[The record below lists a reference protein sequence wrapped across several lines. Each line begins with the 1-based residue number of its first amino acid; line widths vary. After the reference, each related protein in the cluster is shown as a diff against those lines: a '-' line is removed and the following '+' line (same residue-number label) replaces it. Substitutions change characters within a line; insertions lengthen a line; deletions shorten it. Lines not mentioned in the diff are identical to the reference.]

1 MARPGAARKA
11 RIAKAL
17 KTKRLEPNPPAPTV
31 DQDPVA
37 KKPRGRPR
45 KLQRDPYQSV
55 NELCVQDGDGY
66 ADGTHTHRTHS
77 HVVRWFFVCCRSP
90 RLREEGQE
98 DQAKPADR

>member
-17 KTKRLEPNPPAPTV
+17 KTKRLKVKSPAPTV

-66 ADGTHTHRTHS
+66 ADGTH
-77 HVVRWFFVCCRSP
+77 SP
-90 RLREEGQE
+90 HTLSRRPLIFCVL
-98 DQAKPADR
+98 